1 MRKTKMLSIRLTETE
16 LRTMKEVAQKRGVT
30 LSRLIRE
37 AVIGTK
43 EKEVKHEAK
52 IRQN

>member
-1 MRKTKMLSIRLTETE
+1 MLTVRLSEEE
-16 LRTMKEVAQKRGVT
+16 LRAMKQVAQKRGVT

-52 IRQN
+52 IRQE

>member
-1 MRKTKMLSIRLTETE
+1 MRKTKMITIRLTETE
-16 LRTMKEVAQKRGVT
+16 LRMMKEVAQKRGVT

-43 EKEVKHEAK
+43 EKEVRHETK
-52 IRQN
+52 V